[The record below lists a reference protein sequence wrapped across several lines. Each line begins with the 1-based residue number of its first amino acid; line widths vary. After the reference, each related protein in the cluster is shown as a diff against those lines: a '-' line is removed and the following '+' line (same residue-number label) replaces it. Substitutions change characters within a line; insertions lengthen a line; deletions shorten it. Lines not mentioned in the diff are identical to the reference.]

1 MLSLY
6 LNFGGSGGMQMP
18 YTIMNII
25 NGGSHANNNL
35 DMQELMIVPLQ
46 ADTFST
52 ALRMGTEAFHALRD
66 ILQERGM
73 STAVGDE
80 GGFASSVQKH
90 EEAIELILQAID
102 AAG

>member
-25 NGGSHANNNL
+25 NGGAHANNNL
-35 DMQELMIVPLQ
+35 DMQEFMIVPLQ

-52 ALRMGTEAFHALRD
+52 ALRMGTEAVHALRD

-73 STAVGDE
+73 STAVGEE
-80 GGFASSVQKH
+80 GGYEPSVQNH
-90 EEAIELILQAID
+90 EEDINVHLQALD
-102 AAG
+102 EAQ